1 MEETMKYRDAAYSK
15 AQREKLHNDFL
26 NFYNN
31 EFFPT
36 QRDSSYKTPSKAC
49 FHKKG
54 QEYLDSVSENRYL
67 SYSVSSRK
75 HTDLNWLILSN
86 KYNPGQPILKPGFWL
101 SSRPFWIQTAN
112 NLYLGPPRST
122 SNCSDFFS
130 EIGYYIFENSM

>member
-1 MEETMKYRDAAYSK
+1 MKYRDAAYSK

-31 EFFPT
+31 EFFPN
-36 QRDSSYKTPSKAC
+36 QRDSSYKSPSKAC

-75 HTDLNWLILSN
+75 YTV
-86 KYNPGQPILKPGFWL
+86 
-101 SSRPFWIQTAN
+101 N
-112 NLYLGPPRST
+112 NYR
-122 SNCSDFFS
+122 
-130 EIGYYIFENSM
+130 

>member
-1 MEETMKYRDAAYSK
+1 MSSFSRPSCNGRTSKDALKETERTANNMEEKMKYRDAAYSK

-31 EFFPT
+31 EFFPN
-36 QRDSSYKTPSKAC
+36 QRDSRYKSPSKAC

-75 HTDLNWLILSN
+75 
-86 KYNPGQPILKPGFWL
+86 
-101 SSRPFWIQTAN
+101 
-112 NLYLGPPRST
+112 
-122 SNCSDFFS
+122 
-130 EIGYYIFENSM
+130 

>member
-1 MEETMKYRDAAYSK
+1 MKYRDAAYSK

-36 QRDSSYKTPSKAC
+36 QRDSSYKSPSKAC

-67 SYSVSSRK
+67 SYSVSPRK
-75 HTDLNWLILSN
+75 
-86 KYNPGQPILKPGFWL
+86 
-101 SSRPFWIQTAN
+101 
-112 NLYLGPPRST
+112 
-122 SNCSDFFS
+122 
-130 EIGYYIFENSM
+130 